1 MQITCAYDQIRS
13 TKNLHSEISWGNSTI
28 ENSHRL
34 QIIKSTPWNFFF
46 SGTNICS
53 KKLWTFYEANSMSHS
68 VDNGLGLIWLVYWV
82 YSLWMVLLVLTC
94 YIHPADSTF
103 RLLSRTWIIGYFE
116 VHPLLTNRQK
126 QKQNEEH
133 HFSFSTSSFTC
144 HSVNCGRFVQ
154 KSICPMAFPSDLS
167 RFA

>member
-1 MQITCAYDQIRS
+1 MCIWSNSQHKGSAFGNQLREQHYWKQPQITNHKINAM
-13 TKNLHSEISWGNSTI
+13 
-28 ENSHRL
+28 
-34 QIIKSTPWNFFF
+34 NFFF

-82 YSLWMVLLVLTC
+82 LVLTC